1 MVKQLR
7 GHHFTLAEETK
18 DGIKNYFGTVSKS
31 DFNYKGDPSKI
42 KGSIA

>member
-7 GHHFTLAEETK
+7 GHHFTLAEANK
-18 DGIKNYFGTVSKS
+18 DGNKNYYDTVNKT